1 MLRRAAF
8 ALFLVCLAATHALAW
23 GNSGHR
29 ITARLAQARLSDA
42 AEQEVR
48 EILGARFISDF
59 ASAPDDWRN
68 NDGARITAG
77 WHFVNTAIADDT
89 YDAARDCPGGQCVVA
104 QIEAMRAVLADR
116 SQSQAARR
124 EALIYIIHFV
134 GDLHQPFHTGSG
146 TVDGQPDRGGN
157 RINVNFDGQ
166 QRNLHAVWDSGLI
179 ERRHLNVADYVQ
191 HLEDDVLPGLN
202 ADEVSGGTP
211 VDWVNESHQIAQDE
225 RVENNTRL
233 SSDYIENAM
242 TIVDQRLARG
252 GLRLAKFIE
261 DALAEN

>member
-1 MLRRAAF
+1 MPDTSARTTPGTSGR
-8 ALFLVCLAATHALAW
+8 TRGINGPIGHAL
-23 GNSGHR
+23 
-29 ITARLAQARLSDA
+29 
-42 AEQEVR
+42 
-48 EILGARFISDF
+48 
-59 ASAPDDWRN
+59 
-68 NDGARITAG
+68 
-77 WHFVNTAIADDT
+77 
-89 YDAARDCPGGQCVVA
+89 
-104 QIEAMRAVLADR
+104 
-116 SQSQAARR
+116 
-124 EALIYIIHFV
+124 
-134 GDLHQPFHTGSG
+134 
-146 TVDGQPDRGGN
+146 
-157 RINVNFDGQ
+157 
-166 QRNLHAVWDSGLI
+166 SGLI